1 MGTSLASHHVNGDHS
16 MVTIAWNWK
25 GSYTMDSNLMRE
37 DPTQQTEGTL
47 ARTIEQQT
55 AKLPSDTFLWL
66 AVGAMGT
73 SAALQMSGNRNLS
86 LFFGQWVPAF
96 LLFGVYNKLVKQLGS
111 DRYDRGGSA
120 QGAYGDSLSSSSSA
134 YDRGLGSTAT
144 SLS

>member
-1 MGTSLASHHVNGDHS
+1 MESDL
-16 MVTIAWNWK
+16 
-25 GSYTMDSNLMRE
+25 LRE
-37 DPTQQTEGTL
+37 DPTQQTEGTV

-73 SAALQMSGNRNLS
+73 SAALQLTGSKNLS

-111 DRYDRGGSA
+111 DRMDRGTQPNLQSSYDRGYGSH
-120 QGAYGDSLSSSSSA
+120 
-134 YDRGLGSTAT
+134 AT

>member
-1 MGTSLASHHVNGDHS
+1 MESD
-16 MVTIAWNWK
+16 
-25 GSYTMDSNLMRE
+25 LMRE
-37 DPTQQTEGTL
+37 DPTQQTEGKV

-55 AKLPSDTFLWL
+55 SKLPSDTFLWL

-73 SAALQMSGNRNLS
+73 SAALQMSGSKNLS

-111 DRYDRGGSA
+111 DRFDRGGVPS
-120 QGAYGDSLSSSSSA
+120 GMSSI
-134 YDRGLGSTAT
+134 DRGYQSAHAT